1 MKFSGPDLVPGKFE
15 VNATVV
21 SKNIFSQDVLEQAA
35 TRLLAGWPM
44 LSFRVNTLVRFTA
57 RVCGSLQT
65 NVLSYSEPMPTKPR
79 PHRSMTAFSML
90 RLLIDLSCRC

>member
-21 SKNIFSQDVLEQAA
+21 SKNIFSKDVLEQAA
-35 TRLLAGWPM
+35 TRLLAAWPM
-44 LSFRVNTLVRFTA
+44 LSFRVNTLVRFPR
-57 RVCGSLQT
+57 RVHWDLETDMLIC
-65 NVLSYSEPMPTKPR
+65 SEHMPTKPR
-79 PHRSMTAFSML
+79 PHRSMTAFLMS